1 MCLTVLIFTRF
12 TYWIFPYCFLAI
24 TCKRKRVQSSRI
36 ITGEPNR
43 HQRRHHQG
51 LTDQDIGTIDGIACQ
66 VFDDIAPEAIPDG
79 I

>member
-1 MCLTVLIFTRF
+1 M
-12 TYWIFPYCFLAI
+12 
-24 TCKRKRVQSSRI
+24 
-36 ITGEPNR
+36 GEPNR

-66 VFDDIAPEAIPDG
+66 VFNDIAPEAIPDG